1 HVRDNFAANEREK
14 AENIS
19 RVFLQARILGLTP
32 KTQFYQVTRDH
43 YIAAKP
49 DLQWAGRYFEFKTCP
64 IDEYARLQARIFALV
79 CRVKSIVLA
88 GFHDDRAQITRV
100 RAVKGEYAERMAN
113 KFVTH
118 FTPSEK
124 STRYARDELDYLEL
138 QGDDD
143 LEDDED
149 DEIFFWS

>member
-88 GFHDDRAQITRV
+88 GFHDDRAQVIHV
-100 RAVKGEYAERMAN
+100 RAAKKEYIERMASQ
-113 KFVTH
+113 
-118 FTPSEK
+118 FTAYFTASEK
-124 STRYARDELDYLEL
+124 ATGRVHGILEYLDF
-138 QGDDD
+138 QDDD
-143 LEDDED
+143 EFEDED
-149 DEIFFWS
+149 FDFY